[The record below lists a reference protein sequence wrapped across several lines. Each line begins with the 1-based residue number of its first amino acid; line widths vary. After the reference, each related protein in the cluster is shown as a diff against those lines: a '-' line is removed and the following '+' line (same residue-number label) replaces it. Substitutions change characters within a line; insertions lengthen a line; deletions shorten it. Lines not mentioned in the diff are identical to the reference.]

1 MPIDTFET
9 FSQEKLI
16 EAIRRNDEKVLKW
29 IYQKNYPKVQ
39 QMVLSNSGTIDQAKD
54 IYQEAFLAFWMNIKT
69 KKFQPENESAI
80 SGYIYQIA
88 KNKWM
93 DMVRS
98 QTFKKTVYPD
108 SFPENMEEETEDNES
123 SLVRIEAAFIKM
135 GDTCRELLTRFYYQK
150 DNLTKLAAHFGWTEA
165 TTKNNKYRCME
176 KLRASLKS
184 DTDYEPN
191 T

>member
-9 FSQEKLI
+9 YTQEKLI
-16 EAIRRNDEKVLKW
+16 EAIRQNDEKVLKW

-39 QMVLSNSGTIDQAKD
+39 QMVMANSGTIDQAKD
-54 IYQEAFLAFWMNIKT
+54 IYQETFLAFWTNIKT
-69 KKFQPENESAI
+69 KKFQPENGSAI
-80 SGYIYQIA
+80 SGYIYQIS
-88 KNKWM
+88 KNKWL
-93 DMVRS
+93 DTVRS

-108 SFPENMEEETEDNES
+108 TFPEKIEEESDSKES
-123 SLVRIEAAFIKM
+123 SLLRIEAAFAKM
-135 GDTCRELLTRFYYQK
+135 GETCRDLLTRFYYQK
-150 DNLTKLAAHFGWTEA
+150 DSLTKLAAHFGWTEA

-191 T
+191 A